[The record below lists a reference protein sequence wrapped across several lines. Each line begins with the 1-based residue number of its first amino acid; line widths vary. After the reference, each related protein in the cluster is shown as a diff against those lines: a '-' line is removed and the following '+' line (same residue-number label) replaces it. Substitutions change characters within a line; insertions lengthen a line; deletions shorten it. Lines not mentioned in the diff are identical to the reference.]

1 MYRLGLLGTPSG
13 DFGKLLALTFACGYF
28 GVFFVIP
35 LRKYFILHQKLVFP
49 TPTATAFTI
58 RSLHA
63 GRAGAQAAK
72 KKAWCLLITLV
83 ICFCYK
89 VLNGYIPGIFL
100 DWHIG
105 WTLYRLGWTEA
116 IKLENWGWI
125 LEFTPAFF
133 GAGMLSGLNASWSFR
148 TCFLTVGREQK
159 SLTMFPVGG
168 SVLAWGISEPPN
180 HLHDLITDP
189 CQSVPPLSRTALLWE
204 YRSIQTMRLVCVCIL
219 GS

>member
-1 MYRLGLLGTPSG
+1 MCPVSTLDLTSQLVQVSGVPAMYRLGLLSTPSA

-35 LRKYFILHQKLVFP
+35 LRKYFILRRKLVFP

-63 GRAGAQAAK
+63 GRAGAEAAK

-89 VLNGYIPGIFL
+89 ILNSYVPGVFL

-105 WTLYRLGWTEA
+105 WTLYRIGWTEA
-116 IKLENWGWI
+116 IKLENWGCI
-125 LEFTPAFF
+125 IEFTPAFV

-148 TCFLTVGREQK
+148 ACCLIVTV
-159 SLTMFPVGG
+159 
-168 SVLAWGISEPPN
+168 
-180 HLHDLITDP
+180 
-189 CQSVPPLSRTALLWE
+189 
-204 YRSIQTMRLVCVCIL
+204 
-219 GS
+219 